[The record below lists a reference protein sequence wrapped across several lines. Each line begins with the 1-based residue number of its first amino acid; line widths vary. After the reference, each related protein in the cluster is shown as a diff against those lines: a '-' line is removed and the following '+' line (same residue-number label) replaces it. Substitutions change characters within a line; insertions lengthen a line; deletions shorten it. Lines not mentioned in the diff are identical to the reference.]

1 MLELLRQWYLHVTKH
16 DKQIV
21 NKHTSV
27 DFTTSETVY
36 ISINNT
42 SLGFMCQVLHQ
53 HPFYSHSSD
62 RKNHPKP
69 H

>member
-21 NKHTSV
+21 NKLTSA
-27 DFTTSETVY
+27 DFTTSETAY
-36 ISINNT
+36 TSIKNI
-42 SLGFMCQVLHQ
+42 SLGFTCQILHQ

-62 RKNHPKP
+62 RKTTPNHI
-69 H
+69 